1 MRCLAG
7 VLVAIAATA
16 SAQLATRDWPQFGK
30 SPSFQSY
37 STAGPSAS
45 PSHSEWTFNAGD
57 RVVASPAVVG
67 DMVYAGSDNGNIFAL
82 NATSGALLWA
92 YATGGP
98 VRSSPAVLADGSV
111 IAGSYDG
118 AVYHVSATG
127 ALLGKVQTGMS
138 VYAPVSVAN
147 GTAYVGSMDKHL
159 YAITI
164 DGFSTKWSAQAT
176 NVVNSGTAVSADGST
191 VYFMDY
197 SGIVHA
203 ASAADGSIAW
213 TASTGPNGAG
223 GSSPVLDN
231 RGTLF
236 IGSWSEHAF
245 AFNATTGAQIWSF
258 DTQGEVESHGAWV
271 DGTVYFSA
279 EESRTL
285 FAINARTAQPL
296 WQWSGSSQELN
307 GSPTLTPTLVFVGSN
322 DHSMHC
328 LRRSDGKHLFAVQAA
343 ANVFAS
349 AAVADDGW
357 VFFADNTATL
367 DDIRAQNSDM
377 MVAAERCAGDADC
390 ALAGARAV
398 WSRSL
403 DAERG
408 SGRLG
413 NVYAINPSLHL

>member
-1 MRCLAG
+1 MDSKHRTQRG
-7 VLVAIAATA
+7 GGIIARACEA
-16 SAQLATRDWPQFGK
+16 AEPKRAR
-30 SPSFQSY
+30 
-37 STAGPSAS
+37 
-45 PSHSEWTFNAGD
+45 
-57 RVVASPAVVG
+57 
-67 DMVYAGSDNGNIFAL
+67 
-82 NATSGALLWA
+82 GALGNRPCGA
-92 YATGGP
+92 QGA
-98 VRSSPAVLADGSV
+98 AV
-111 IAGSYDG
+111 
-118 AVYHVSATG
+118 
-127 ALLGKVQTGMS
+127 
-138 VYAPVSVAN
+138 AP
-147 GTAYVGSMDKHL
+147 
-159 YAITI
+159 
-164 DGFSTKWSAQAT
+164 
-176 NVVNSGTAVSADGST
+176 
-191 VYFMDY
+191 
-197 SGIVHA
+197 A
-203 ASAADGSIAW
+203 ASAAAAIAPAA
-213 TASTGPNGAG
+213 TAAPAAAAVIAATDSGETIARCLLRRLFRVPDAR
-223 GSSPVLDN
+223 PPPPQDN